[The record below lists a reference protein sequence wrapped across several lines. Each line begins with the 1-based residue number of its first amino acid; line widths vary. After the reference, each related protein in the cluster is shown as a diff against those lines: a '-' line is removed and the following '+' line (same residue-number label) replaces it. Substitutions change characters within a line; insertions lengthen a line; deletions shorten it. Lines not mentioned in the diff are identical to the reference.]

1 MIQAFQKTAWTVKRG
16 RPVARD
22 GEILV
27 PGVNKT
33 IWARAKVREELDMGR
48 DPEFARNFD
57 RYYTVRMSNYPV
69 QDVYLQRS
77 LCMESEAQL

>member
-1 MIQAFQKTAWTVKRG
+1 VEGT
-16 RPVARD
+16 
-22 GEILV
+22 
-27 PGVNKT
+27 NKT
-33 IWARAKVREELDMGR
+33 VWVKPKVPDQYDMGK

-69 QDVYLQRS
+69 QELYLQRS